1 MLISDQ
7 QYWVFDG
14 ESFFAPQSLSSLGL
28 PDYVDKLDDAFVWGK
43 NGKTYFF
50 YQNLYWRFN
59 EATKTMD
66 SGKAIEILFVLVDVF
81 FKIIPY
87 NLYIPWIQA
96 THKTS
101 HVGKGYLETLM
112 LF

>member
-14 ESFFAPQSLSSLGL
+14 ESFFAPQPLSSLGL

-81 FKIIPY
+81 LKSYLIISIFLGFRLPTRH
-87 NLYIPWIQA
+87 L
-96 THKTS
+96 TLERDTS
-101 HVGKGYLETLM
+101 KH
-112 LF
+112 